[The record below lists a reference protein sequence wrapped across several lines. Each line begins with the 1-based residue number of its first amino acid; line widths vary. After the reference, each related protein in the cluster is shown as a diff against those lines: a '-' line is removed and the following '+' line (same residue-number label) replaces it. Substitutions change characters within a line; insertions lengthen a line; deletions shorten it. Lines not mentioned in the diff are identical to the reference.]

1 MSGSVSSVLLD
12 TSAWIAYFSR
22 EGHQAL
28 KEDVREALA
37 SGCVYTC
44 AVVKTELL
52 VGARDPKAFDKL
64 DSLLRALPEAPVDA
78 LCWQKAAQTGF
89 ALRRKGRS
97 IPLPD
102 LLIAEACRRLSLE
115 LWHLDMHYDQIAK
128 LLRIRQRHYGDEG
141 Q

>member
-1 MSGSVSSVLLD
+1 MSGPVSSILLD

-22 EGHQAL
+22 EGHEGL

-37 SGCVYTC
+37 RGYVYTC
-44 AVVKTELL
+44 SVVKTELL
-52 VGARDPKAFDKL
+52 VGSRDAKAFDKL
-64 DSLLRALPEAPVDA
+64 DSMLGALPEAPVDA
-78 LCWQKAAQTGF
+78 MCWQQAAQTGF

-115 LWHLDMHYDQIAK
+115 LWHLDQHYDQLAK
-128 LLRIRQRHYGDEG
+128 LLQIRHRRYG
-141 Q
+141 